1 MPKCIRIRVRGI
13 GQDTAQDR
21 ADNHTDIKA
30 HRQEN
35 EGPRLVFLL
44 PHSFTNPIMI
54 LGSA

>member
-1 MPKCIRIRVRGI
+1 MPKRFRIRVRRI
-13 GQDTAQDR
+13 RQDTAQDR
-21 ADNHTDIKA
+21 ADNDTDIKA

-54 LGSA
+54 LASA